1 MPSILEKE
9 EPFEA
14 SGQLSS
20 LGGFI
25 FTLHTRGKKREDKI
39 GADYLLFVHGIMILF
54 ATCQATSGFSLNRRM
69 LYSYHLLP

>member
-1 MPSILEKE
+1 MPYILEKE
-9 EPFEA
+9 EPYEA
-14 SGQLSS
+14 SEQLST

-25 FTLHTRGKKREDKI
+25 YTLHTMRKKREDKI